1 VNVAYAHSSG
11 RLERLV
17 VKLRVLTVDDHQIFR
32 KVLGFL
38 LAKDPD
44 IEIIAEA
51 GDGAEALE
59 KAFATHP
66 DVVCMD
72 VKMPRLNGIEA
83 TRRLVS
89 AQPGV
94 KVIGLSAYADK
105 EYVLQM
111 LNAGAVGYVTKSEAE
126 TDLIRAVHSVAEQ
139 HTYLC
144 ATAAAAVSETLPA
157 PTTGAASSANQLD
170 AREERILRL
179 LGEGVADAGIAAQ
192 LYMDAAT
199 LGVHRRNIMR
209 RLGLHSERELKDY
222 AARYRKALN

>member
-1 VNVAYAHSSG
+1 M
-11 RLERLV
+11 
-17 VKLRVLTVDDHQIFR
+17 KLRVLTVDDHQIFR
-32 KVLGFL
+32 RVLGYL
-38 LAKDPD
+38 LAKDPE

-89 AQPGV
+89 AQPGA
-94 KVIGLSAYADK
+94 KVIGLSAYAEK

-126 TDLIRAVHSVAEQ
+126 SELIRAVHSVAEQ
-139 HTYLC
+139 HTYLS
-144 ATAAAAVSETLPA
+144 ATAAAAIGGNPA
-157 PTTGAASSANQLD
+157 GQTSARAPPATPLD
-170 AREERILRL
+170 AREQRILRL
-179 LGEGVADAGIAAQ
+179 MGEGAADPAIARQ
-192 LYMDAAT
+192 LHMDAAT
-199 LGVHRRNIMR
+199 LEVHRRNIMR
-209 RLGLHSERELKDY
+209 KLRLRSERELTDY
-222 AARYRKALN
+222 AVRHRVAPN